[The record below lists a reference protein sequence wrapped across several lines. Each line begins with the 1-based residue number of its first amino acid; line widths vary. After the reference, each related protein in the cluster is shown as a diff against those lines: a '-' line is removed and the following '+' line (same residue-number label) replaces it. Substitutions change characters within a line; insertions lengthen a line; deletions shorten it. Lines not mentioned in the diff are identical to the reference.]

1 MASLNVI
8 ALVSGGKD
16 SFYSLLHCL
25 ANGHRVVALANL
37 HPPPLPADRADADLN
52 SFMYQTVGHEVIPL
66 YADATGLP
74 LYRHAITGGA
84 GDSRRDYGGSVAHH
98 DEDETESM
106 VPLLRRVMAAHP
118 EANAVCAGAILST
131 YQRTR
136 VESVALRLGLVP
148 LAYLWKYPAIAGPA
162 SFGPVPGDDG
172 AHLLRDMA
180 AAGLEARIIKVAS
193 GGLDEDFLW
202 EDVASLKGVAR
213 LVRAMS
219 RFGCGSA
226 GDGAV
231 LGEGG
236 EFETLVVDG
245 PGCLFRKKILVQDQD
260 NRVIKEG
267 GGTAWLRIIKA
278 EAVEKAAKDDGDD
291 GLEKLRSLV
300 RFPKLLDERFSGV
313 LAAVS
318 SASSEASGLDAQ
330 DQKDIDNWPGS
341 NTLGHGCSRL
351 EQWNF
356 VADTGTALSVVEETQ
371 IITDKIRGRLTARGM
386 SATNI
391 ISATIVLRLM
401 ADFPAVNAVYGSL
414 FVAPNPPS
422 RVTISSGNLLPSGCD
437 IYISLSVLDVPTPA
451 IMDTSVRDGLHVQSR
466 SYWAPA
472 NIGPYSQAITLPLNA
487 IAQPDMR
494 RHQGDDAV
502 ASNQSSASGPRIV
515 LIAGQIPLIPANMEL
530 PRPDDQETELDA
542 FKFNATL
549 SLQHL
554 WRIAQDK
561 EVQWWSSAVAY
572 VSKTD
577 NVETARR
584 KAIAAAMVWA
594 KAHDVGGDD
603 DDASDDDGGPDI
615 WDRKYNPAF
624 MDYKD
629 HQDQSSY
636 HLPNFEVIT
645 QPSTMGQ
652 QVQAVTTVPPFF
664 LAEVEELPRQ
674 SDVEWHAQAGFS
686 NLEARSV
693 TLRSLSSPSSEASDP
708 HLTSWDAHQTLI
720 QIRESA
726 FVHTSVAIKRDAT
739 VGDTP
744 TAAESLAHDT
754 RSVMRLLS
762 QPAAAGESDSHLSI
776 EDKTNDYQLIY
787 FDASLATVPQLSESC
802 TVIPCRSLWNS
813 RGERVAAVAF
823 SRQVMSI
830 DN

>member
-1 MASLNVI
+1 MATLNVI

-37 HPPPLPADRADADLN
+37 HPPPLPADKADADLN

-84 GDSRRDYGGSVAHH
+84 GDSKRDYGGSVAHH

-148 LAYLWKYPAIAGPA
+148 LAYLWKYPAIAGPT
-162 SFGPVPGDDG
+162 SPGPVPGDDG

-180 AAGLEARIIKVAS
+180 NAGLEARIVKVAS

-245 PGCLFRKKILVQDQD
+245 PCCLFKKKILVQDQD
-260 NRVIKEG
+260 KRVIKEG
-267 GGTAWLRIIKA
+267 GGTAWLRIVKA
-278 EAVEKAAKDDGDD
+278 EVVEKTAQEDGDN

-300 RFPKLLDERFSGV
+300 RFPKMLDERFSGV

-318 SASSEASGLDAQ
+318 SASSEASGLVK
-330 DQKDIDNWPGS
+330 DQKNLNNWHGS
-341 NTLGHGCSRL
+341 NTLAHGYSRL

-356 VADTGTALSVVEETQ
+356 VAGAGTASSVVEETQ
-371 IITDKIRGRLTARGM
+371 IIADNIRGRLTARGM

-391 ISATIVLRLM
+391 ISATIVLRRM
-401 ADFPAVNAVYGSL
+401 ADFPAVNSVYGSL

-437 IYISLSVLDVPTPA
+437 IYISLSVLDVPNPS
-451 IMDTSVRDGLHVQSR
+451 IMDTNVRDGLHVQSR

-472 NIGPYSQAITLPLNA
+472 NIGPYSQAITLPLNL
-487 IAQPDMR
+487 IAQPNTR

-502 ASNQSSASGPRIV
+502 TSNQSSASGPRLV
-515 LIAGQIPLIPANMEL
+515 LIAGQIPLVPATMEL
-530 PRPDDQETELDA
+530 PRPGDQETELDV
-542 FKFNATL
+542 FIFNATL

-572 VSKTD
+572 TSKTD

-584 KAIAAAMVWA
+584 KAVAAATVWA
-594 KAHDVGGDD
+594 KAHNSGGDG
-603 DDASDDDGGPDI
+603 DDASDDDSGPDI

-629 HQDQSSY
+629 RQDQSSF
-636 HLPNFEVIT
+636 HLPNFEVIS

-652 QVQAVTTVPPFF
+652 PVQAVTTVPPFF

-708 HLTSWDAHQTLI
+708 QSRSWDAHQTLVK
-720 QIRESA
+720 IREST
-726 FVHTSVAIKRDAT
+726 FVHTTVAIKRD
-739 VGDTP
+739 VKPGDMP
-744 TAAESLAHDT
+744 MAAESLADDI
-754 RSVMRLLS
+754 RSVMLS
-762 QPAAAGESDSHLSI
+762 LSKPAAASKSDSNLPR
-776 EDKTNDYQLIY
+776 EDKINDYQLLY
-787 FDASLATVPQLSESC
+787 FDASLAAVPQLTESC
-802 TVIPCRSLWNS
+802 AVIPCRSLWNS
-813 RGERVAAVAF
+813 QGERVAALAF
-823 SRQVMSI
+823 SRQAS
-830 DN
+830 NEH

>member
-37 HPPPLPADRADADLN
+37 HPPPLPADKADADLN

-84 GDSRRDYGGSVAHH
+84 GDSRRDYGGFVAHH

-162 SFGPVPGDDG
+162 SLGPVLGDDG

-180 AAGLEARIIKVAS
+180 AAGLEARIVKVAS
-193 GGLDEDFLW
+193 GGLDEEFLW

-219 RFGCGSA
+219 RFGCGTA

-260 NRVIKEG
+260 KRVIKEG
-267 GGTAWLRIIKA
+267 GGTAWLRVAKA
-278 EAVEKAAKDDGDD
+278 EVVEKPAQDDGDD

-318 SASSEASGLDAQ
+318 SASSEASGLVQ
-330 DQKDIDNWPGS
+330 DQKNLDNWPGS

-356 VADTGTALSVVEETQ
+356 VAGTGTASSVVEETQ

-391 ISATIVLRLM
+391 ISATIVLRRM
-401 ADFPAVNAVYGSL
+401 ADFPAVNAVYGLL

-422 RVTISSGNLLPSGCD
+422 RVTISSGDLLPSGCD
-437 IYISLSVLDVPTPA
+437 IYISLSILDVPNPA

-472 NIGPYSQAITLPLNA
+472 NIGPYSQAITLPLSI
-487 IAQPDMR
+487 IAQPNTR

-502 ASNQSSASGPRIV
+502 ISNQSSASGSRIV
-515 LIAGQIPLIPANMEL
+515 LIAGQIPLIPATMEL
-530 PRPDDQETELDA
+530 PRPGDQDTELDA
-542 FKFNATL
+542 FTFNATL

-561 EVQWWSSAVAY
+561 DVQWWSSAVAY

-577 NVETARR
+577 NVETAQR
-584 KAIAAAMVWA
+584 KAIAAATVWA
-594 KAHDVGGDD
+594 KAHDVGGDG
-603 DDASDDDGGPDI
+603 DDASDDDSGPDI

-624 MDYKD
+624 MDYKGQ
-629 HQDQSSY
+629 QDQSSCN
-636 HLPNFEVIT
+636 LPDFEVIN

-652 QVQAVTTVPPFF
+652 PVQAVTTVPPFF

-693 TLRSLSSPSSEASDP
+693 TLRSLSTPSSEASGQRSR
-708 HLTSWDAHQTLI
+708 SWDAHQTLVK
-720 QIRESA
+720 IRESA
-726 FVHTSVAIKRDAT
+726 FVQTSVAIKRGAT
-739 VGDTP
+739 LGDTHI
-744 TAAESLAHDT
+744 AAESLADDI
-754 RSVMRLLS
+754 RSVVRLLS
-762 QPAAAGESDSHLSI
+762 QPAARSESNSDMPL
-776 EDKTNDYQLIY
+776 EDKTNDYQLLY
-787 FDASLATVPQLSESC
+787 FDTSLATVSQLAESC
-802 TVIPCRSLWNS
+802 TVIPCRSLWNG

>member
-8 ALVSGGKD
+8 ALISGGKD

-37 HPPPLPADRADADLN
+37 HPPPLSADNADADLN

-180 AAGLEARIIKVAS
+180 AAGLEARIVKVAS
-193 GGLDEDFLW
+193 GGLDEEFLW
-202 EDVASLKGVAR
+202 EDVASPKGVAR

-219 RFGCGSA
+219 RFGCGNA

-236 EFETLVVDG
+236 EFETLVVNG
-245 PGCLFRKKILVQDQD
+245 PGCLFKKKILVQDQD
-260 NRVIKEG
+260 KRIIKEG
-267 GGTAWLRIIKA
+267 GGTAWLRIAKA
-278 EAVEKAAKDDGDD
+278 EVVEKTAQDDSDG

-300 RFPKLLDERFSGV
+300 RFPKLLDERFSGI

-318 SASSEASGLDAQ
+318 RASSEASGLGP
-330 DQKDIDNWPGS
+330 DQKNIDNWPGS
-341 NTLGHGCSRL
+341 KTLGHVCSRL

-356 VADTGTALSVVEETQ
+356 VAGTAAASSVVEETQ
-371 IITDKIRGRLTARGM
+371 IITDKIRGRLAARGM

-391 ISATIVLRLM
+391 ISATIVLRRM
-401 ADFPAVNAVYGSL
+401 ADFPAVNAAYGSL

-422 RVTISSGNLLPSGCD
+422 RVTISSGDLLPPGCD
-437 IYISLSVLDVPTPA
+437 IYISLSVLDVPNPA

-472 NIGPYSQAITLPLNA
+472 NIGPYSQAITLPLNV
-487 IAQPDMR
+487 IAQPNTS

-502 ASNQSSASGPRIV
+502 TSNQSPASGPRLV
-515 LIAGQIPLIPANMEL
+515 LIAGQIPLVPATMEL
-530 PRPDDQETELDA
+530 PHPDDQETELDA
-542 FKFNATL
+542 FTLNATL

-577 NVETARR
+577 NIDTARR
-584 KAIAAAMVWA
+584 KAIAAATVWA
-594 KAHDVGGDD
+594 KTYDVGGDG
-603 DDASDDDGGPDI
+603 DDASDDDSGPDI

-629 HQDQSSY
+629 QQDQSGCL
-636 HLPNFEVIT
+636 LPDFEVIN
-645 QPSTMGQ
+645 QPSTMSQ
-652 QVQAVTTVPPFF
+652 PVQSVTTLPPFF

-708 HLTSWDAHQTLI
+708 KLRSWDAHQTLV
-720 QIRESA
+720 QMRESG
-726 FVHTSVAIKRDAT
+726 FVHTCVAIKCDVAL
-739 VGDTP
+739 GDTP
-744 TAAESLAHDT
+744 MAAESLADDIG
-754 RSVMRLLS
+754 SVMLSLS
-762 QPAAAGESDSHLSI
+762 QPATVGGPDSTPPL
-776 EDKTNDYQLIY
+776 EQKPNDYQLLY
-787 FDASLATVPQLSESC
+787 FDASLASVPQLAESC
-802 TVIPCRSLWNS
+802 AVIPCRSLWNS

-823 SRQVMSI
+823 SRQAMSI